1 MLLFPFLN
9 FMLWKN
15 VSMSTRVCMCMYV
28 RRIYWNGMEENEL
41 IAKEA
46 RNLGLEFSDLNS
58 VARTWNVT
66 DTGILCLAVNESS
79 TLKLYSISVPK
90 QQNALLTR
98 HI

>member
-1 MLLFPFLN
+1 MLLFLFLN
-9 FMLWKN
+9 FVLWEN
-15 VSMSTRVCMCMYV
+15 ISVSIRVCVCMYV
-28 RRIYWNGMEENEL
+28 CWIYGNGKEENKSFS
-41 IAKEA
+41 KEA
-46 RNLGLEFSDLNS
+46 KNLGLEFSDFHS
-58 VARTWNVT
+58 IARTWNVT

>member
-1 MLLFPFLN
+1 
-9 FMLWKN
+9 
-15 VSMSTRVCMCMYV
+15 MCTYV
-28 RRIYWNGMEENEL
+28 RRIYWNGVEENEL

-46 RNLGLEFSDLNS
+46 KNLGLEFSDLNS

-79 TLKLYSISVPK
+79 TLKLYSVSVPK

>member
-1 MLLFPFLN
+1 MC
-9 FMLWKN
+9 
-15 VSMSTRVCMCMYV
+15 TYVC
-28 RRIYWNGMEENEL
+28 RIYSNGKEENES
-41 IAKEA
+41 ISKEA
-46 RNLGLEFSDLNS
+46 KNLGLEFSDFNS

-79 TLKLYSISVPK
+79 TLKLYSVSVPK